1 MQLDNKKKIA
11 VLKRIFNEDIELFG
25 RFFFSHHLKIESP
38 PFHREIFKLFQ
49 SNIEKLAVGAP
60 RGHAKSTITDLVYL
74 AWEIVR
80 KEKRFVLVVSDTYS
94 QSVLFLEALKAEFE
108 ANEKLKSFYGDMM
121 TDKWKEGEIIIGD
134 TMIRAIGA
142 GMKVRGLK
150 YKESRPDLIIVDDL
164 ENDESVESLE
174 RREKLERWFN
184 GALIPSLAKGG
195 RVVII
200 GTILH
205 FDSLLAKILSDT
217 LYTEYIK
224 RRYSAITESGAL
236 WPEHLSLEELETIKR
251 DYISKGLSDQFYKEY
266 MNTPISMEDQHF
278 KQEEFVYY
286 SEQELLQKEI
296 RTFITIDRAYSTIKI
311 ADSTGIIVN
320 SVDRDNKWHIRMAE
334 RFKGDDKELIE
345 KLFNLHR
352 YWKPDILA
360 IEQKA
365 FEYTLKPH
373 LEDEMRRQNYFFSV
387 TILKDGGRNKNLRIE
402 GLVPRFRSKSIFM
415 KQDQADLID
424 ELIQFPRSKHDDLS
438 DALAYQLETA
448 EKAED
453 QNQDFNLYGQSFN

>member
-1 MQLDNKKKIA
+1 MELENNKKLL
-11 VLKRIFNEDIELFG
+11 VLKRIFKEDIELFG
-25 RFFFSHHLKIESP
+25 RFFFSHHLKIKTP
-38 PFHREIFKLFQ
+38 PFHREIFGLFQ
-49 SNIEKLAVGAP
+49 SVIERIAIGAP

-74 AWEIVR
+74 AWEIVH
-80 KEKRFVLVVSDTYS
+80 KQKKFILVVSDTYS

-108 ANEKLKSFYGDMM
+108 ANEKLVSFYGNMM
-121 TDKWKEGEIIIGD
+121 TDKWKEGEIVIGH

-150 YKESRPDLIIVDDL
+150 YKESRPDLIVIDDL
-164 ENDESVESLE
+164 ENDELVESLE

-184 GALIPSLAKGG
+184 GALIPSLAKDG

-205 FDSLLAKILSDT
+205 FDSLLAKVLNEKT
-217 LYTEYIK
+217 YTEYTK
-224 RRYSAITESGAL
+224 RLYSAITEQGAL
-236 WPEHLSLEELETIKR
+236 WPEHLSLKELEQIKN
-251 DYISKGLSDQFYKEY
+251 DYISKGLADQFYKEY

-278 KQEEFVYY
+278 RQEDFVYFT
-286 SEQELLQKEI
+286 EQELLQKEI
-296 RTFITIDRAYSTIKI
+296 RTFITIDRAYSTIKT

-387 TILKDGGRNKNLRIE
+387 DILKDGGRNKNLRIE
-402 GLVPRFRSKSIFM
+402 GLVPRFKSKSIFI
-415 KQDQADLID
+415 KQDQVELID
-424 ELIQFPRSKHDDLS
+424 ELTQFPRSKHDDLS
-438 DALAYQLETA
+438 DALAYQLEIA
-448 EKAED
+448 ERAEG
-453 QNQDFNLYGQSFN
+453 QNQDYNLYGQSFS